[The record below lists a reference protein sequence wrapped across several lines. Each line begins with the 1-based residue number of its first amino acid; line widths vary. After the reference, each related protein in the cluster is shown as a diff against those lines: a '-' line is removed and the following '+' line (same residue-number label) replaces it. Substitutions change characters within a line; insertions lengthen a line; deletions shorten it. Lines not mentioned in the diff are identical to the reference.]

1 VDLNDELHVQA
12 CAGSMHCCNR
22 RDRIGEENDAAPDIY
37 QELTQYAQNAKIP
50 TLSEL
55 LKLHPVYSVRMLTT
69 ERRSLSW
76 VVLAG
81 C

>member
-1 VDLNDELHVQA
+1 MDLNDELHVQA

-22 RDRIGEENDAAPDIY
+22 RDRIGEENDAAPGIH
-37 QELTQYAQNAKIP
+37 QELTRYAQVAKIP
-50 TLSEL
+50 TEFEL
-55 LKLHPVYSVRMLTT
+55 LKVHPVYSVSKLTT
-69 ERRSLSW
+69 ERRSLSL